1 MNSGSLVFKIRK
13 TTYAATMLLP
23 ILTVWMFAP
32 EASAQATDQKPC
44 DAKRAEAKLPDTYQA
59 FYLTSVAQPNDAND
73 LQTSL
78 RNILPPGVRV
88 YYDASQNALLIR
100 ATAEDM
106 QIAQKMISEMDKPKK
121 AYRLTYTI
129 TEVDNGK
136 PQGKQHMVMIVFPG
150 ERTVLKQGNRVP
162 IVTGVYD
169 ADGPKPNTQMQ
180 FVDTGLTIEATL
192 EPYGD
197 AFRLR
202 TKVEQSAVA
211 DEKTTVGLQNP
222 VIHQSVLDEALLLGL
237 SKPLVL
243 GSMDIPVTTRHE
255 EFEVLAE
262 PAK

>member
-1 MNSGSLVFKIRK
+1 MNPGSRVFKIRK
-13 TTYAATMLLP
+13 STYAATMLLP
-23 ILTVWMFAP
+23 ILAGVMLAR

-44 DAKRAEAKLPDTYQA
+44 DAKRAEARLPDTYQA
-59 FYLTSVAQPNDAND
+59 FHLTSVAQVNDANE

-88 YYDASQNALLIR
+88 FYDASQNAILIR
-100 ATAEDM
+100 ATADDM
-106 QIAQKMISEMDKPKK
+106 QLAQKMISEMDKPKK
-121 AYRLTYTI
+121 TYRLTYTI

-162 IVTGVYD
+162 VVTGVTE

-180 FVDTGLTIEATL
+180 YVDIGLSIDATL

-197 AFRLR
+197 GFLVR

-211 DEKTTVGLQNP
+211 DEKSTVGLQNP
-222 VIHQSVLDEALLLGL
+222 VIRQSVLDEALILGQG
-237 SKPLVL
+237 KPLVV
-243 GSMDIPVTTRHE
+243 GSMDIPGTTRHE
-255 EFEVLAE
+255 EIEVLAE
-262 PAK
+262 QAK